1 MTGWI
6 KYLGIA
12 VLIFFISGCSSVERL
27 NPNEVVALGQID
39 ITTATGRSDQIFRQ
53 NLTLLLAR
61 HPKGEIRYRLTSSI
75 SQSQSDTSTSASL
88 SYALYD
94 QNTGKNIIN
103 ESLSLNAT
111 FGAVSSL
118 YGQDI
123 AATQAQ
129 ERLAK
134 QLAEQVYLELLAYF
148 TNRDPLGE

>member
-6 KYLGIA
+6 KYFGFA
-12 VLIFFISGCSSVERL
+12 VMLFLISGCSSVERL
-27 NPNEVVALGQID
+27 NPDDVNALGQID
-39 ITTATGRSDQIFRQ
+39 VTTASQRSDQIFRQ
-53 NLTLLLAR
+53 NLNLFLAR
-61 HPKGEIRYRLTSSI
+61 HPQGDIRYRLTSSI
-75 SQSQSDTSTSASL
+75 SQSQSDTSTTVKL
-88 SYALYD
+88 TYALYD
-94 QNTGKNIIN
+94 QKTGETVIS

-134 QLAEQVYLELLAYF
+134 QLSEQVYMELLAYF
-148 TNRDPLGE
+148 TNRDLGE

>member
-6 KYLGIA
+6 KYFGFA
-12 VLIFFISGCSSVERL
+12 VMLFLISGCSSVERL
-27 NPNEVVALGQID
+27 NPDDVNALGQID
-39 ITTATGRSDQIFRQ
+39 VTTASQRSDQIFRQ
-53 NLTLLLAR
+53 NLNLLLAR
-61 HPKGEIRYRLTSSI
+61 HPQGDIRYRLTSSI
-75 SQSQSDTSTSASL
+75 SQNQSDTSTTVIL
-88 SYALYD
+88 TYALYD
-94 QNTGKNIIN
+94 QKTGETVIS

-134 QLAEQVYLELLAYF
+134 QLSEQVYMELLAYF
-148 TNRDPLGE
+148 TNRDLGE

>member
-6 KYLGIA
+6 KYFGFA
-12 VLIFFISGCSSVERL
+12 VMLFLISGCSSVERL
-27 NPNEVVALGQID
+27 NPDDVNALGQID
-39 ITTATGRSDQIFRQ
+39 VTTSIKCSIKIFRQ
-53 NLTLLLAR
+53 NLNLLLAR
-61 HPKGEIRYRLTSSI
+61 HPQGDIRYRLTSSI
-75 SQSQSDTSTSASL
+75 SQNQSDTSTTVKL
-88 SYALYD
+88 TYALYD
-94 QNTGKNIIN
+94 QKTGKTVIS

-134 QLAEQVYLELLAYF
+134 QLSEQVYMELLAYF
-148 TNRDPLGE
+148 TNRDLGE

>member
-6 KYLGIA
+6 KYFGFA
-12 VLIFFISGCSSVERL
+12 VMLFLISGCSSVERL
-27 NPNEVVALGQID
+27 NPDDVNALGQID
-39 ITTATGRSDQIFRQ
+39 VTTASQRSDQIFRQ
-53 NLTLLLAR
+53 NLNLLLAR
-61 HPKGEIRYRLTSSI
+61 HPQGDIRYRLTSSI
-75 SQSQSDTSTSASL
+75 SQNQSDTSTTVIL
-88 SYALYD
+88 TYALYD
-94 QNTGKNIIN
+94 QKTGETVIT

-134 QLAEQVYLELLAYF
+134 QLSEQVYMELLAYF
-148 TNRDPLGE
+148 TNRDLGE

>member
-6 KYLGIA
+6 KYFGFA
-12 VLIFFISGCSSVERL
+12 VMLFLISGCSSVERL
-27 NPNEVVALGQID
+27 NPDDVNALGQID
-39 ITTATGRSDQIFRQ
+39 VTTASQRSDQIFRQ
-53 NLTLLLAR
+53 NLNLLLAR
-61 HPKGEIRYRLTSSI
+61 HPQGDIRYRLISSI
-75 SQSQSDTSTSASL
+75 SQSQSDTSTTVKL
-88 SYALYD
+88 TYALYD
-94 QNTGKNIIN
+94 QKTGETVIS

-134 QLAEQVYLELLAYF
+134 QLSEQVYMELLAYF
-148 TNRDPLGE
+148 TNRDLGE

>member
-6 KYLGIA
+6 KYFGFA
-12 VLIFFISGCSSVERL
+12 VMLFLISGCSSVERL
-27 NPNEVVALGQID
+27 NPDDVNALGQID
-39 ITTATGRSDQIFRQ
+39 VSTASQRSDQIFRQ
-53 NLTLLLAR
+53 NLNLLLAR
-61 HPKGEIRYRLTSSI
+61 HPQGDIRYHLTSSI
-75 SQSQSDTSTSASL
+75 SQSQSDTSTTVKL
-88 SYALYD
+88 TYALYD
-94 QNTGKNIIN
+94 QKTGETVIS

-134 QLAEQVYLELLAYF
+134 QLSEQVYMELLAYF
-148 TNRDPLGE
+148 TNRDLGE

>member
-6 KYLGIA
+6 KYFGFA
-12 VLIFFISGCSSVERL
+12 VMLFLISGCSSVERL
-27 NPNEVVALGQID
+27 NPDDVNALGQID
-39 ITTATGRSDQIFRQ
+39 VTTASQRSDQIFRQ
-53 NLTLLLAR
+53 NLNLLLAR
-61 HPKGEIRYRLTSSI
+61 HPQGDIRYRLTSSI
-75 SQSQSDTSTSASL
+75 SQSQGDTSTTVIL
-88 SYALYD
+88 TYALYD
-94 QNTGKNIIN
+94 QKTGETVIT

-134 QLAEQVYLELLAYF
+134 QLSEQVYMELLAYF
-148 TNRDPLGE
+148 TNRDLGE